1 MRIIACIEDPAA
13 IEKMLAHLDA
23 GCGGKTQAPTL
34 LAPETL
40 SQTLGGGFVS
50 T

>member
-23 GCGGKTQAPTL
+23 GAKSKRQHSWRLKPCPKRSAGA
-34 LAPETL
+34 
-40 SQTLGGGFVS
+40 S
-50 T
+50 